1 VTHTTPKRSALIVAA
16 PVLAVAGVAAAANPA
31 VADSTLCRQVQA
43 EYSAAGRVARSGGY
57 ATLRKKLR
65 LERSRLE
72 RGNCSG
78 LGLFRKRSQDC
89 PAIMGRVRRLESQL
103 QNAAGQRTAARRR
116 DTLRSVLVRNGCSV
130 PGSGGSSAASNRLYR
145 TLCVR
150 TCDGYYFP
158 VGNSASRSRAK
169 IDQAVC
175 QKMYGGAEAKLFV
188 QRRSRPVGDATSPA
202 DGSKYGDLAEAFA
215 YRKRFDPACY
225 TELHA
230 GLATYMA
237 GAETRQSGERAGD
250 AATPIPL
257 PLGRP
262 RNMASDPETL
272 ANRAG
277 HFTVAPVG
285 PAGEPGGRVA
295 MRRFGTDYNVVV
307 HAIPNLKKFPG
318 PNYEFDLITSAAA
331 EERDPTSVQ

>member
-1 VTHTTPKRSALIVAA
+1 MAAPLLAAAELILAVGPAAADSALCQQVQAQY
-16 PVLAVAGVAAAANPA
+16 AAAA
-31 VADSTLCRQVQA
+31 
-43 EYSAAGRVARSGGY
+43 RVAQAGDY
-57 ATLRKKLR
+57 ATLRRKLNIAR
-65 LERSRLE
+65 AQME
-72 RGNCSG
+72 RGNCRG
-78 LGLFRKRSQDC
+78 LGIFRRRGQDC
-89 PAIMGRVRRLESQL
+89 PAIMQTVRQLENQL
-103 QNAAGQRTAARRR
+103 QNVGSQRTAARRR

-130 PGSGGSSAASNRLYR
+130 PGSGGSSSASNRLYR

-158 VGNSASRSRAK
+158 VGNSAGRSRVK
-169 IDQAVC
+169 IGQAVC

-188 QRRSRPVGDATSPA
+188 QRRSRPVEDATSPA

-257 PLGRP
+257 PQGRP
-262 RNMASDPETL
+262 RNVASDPETL

-295 MRRFGTDYNVVV
+295 MRRFGTDYNVMV